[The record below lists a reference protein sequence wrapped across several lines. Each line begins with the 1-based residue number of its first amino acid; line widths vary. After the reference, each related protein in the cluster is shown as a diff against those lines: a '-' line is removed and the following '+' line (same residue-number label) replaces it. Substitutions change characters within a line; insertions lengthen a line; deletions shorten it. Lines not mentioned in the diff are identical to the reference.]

1 MLKEPSSFSEDDV
14 SSNSEDFLDSNSID
28 ENSPSSSLADDHL
41 YHTIAELEVE
51 LDVAEEIKQDLEN
64 TRQKIDQLNQQIQTA
79 RNETEVAQSEL
90 DLLQM
95 EEARVKAELEVTRGE
110 RVRVEGAIRQIRP
123 QIEQLTQEGG
133 RAKEELQESHRQL
146 QTAKNARDKEKSE
159 LEKIKQALYAT
170 VALEAQIQAEI
181 ESSRV
186 ALEKDRL
193 QTQEIQD
200 RLKDGHKKLE
210 EVRSRVGEA
219 HLELQGSRVEEAKIK
234 AELIVSQEGKPQA
247 SVDQGNLQRDRKD
260 SSRDGRE
267 QSSSLSLIKRIVHSD
282 LDLIM
287 DSPEIPSKLV
297 KKVEIVE
304 DLDDPVSTSVDSLA
318 SVAESEVV
326 SPEKDIE
333 QEGGDI
339 KVLSQRLEHNKIY
352 ELADAGHEID
362 EISYATNITK
372 GQIKLLLRM
381 RDLKAGS

>member
-1 MLKEPSSFSEDDV
+1 MRKEPNSSSEDI
-14 SSNSEDFLDSNSID
+14 SSNSENFLDNSPID
-28 ENSPSSSLADDHL
+28 ENSPSSGLADDHL
-41 YHTIAELEVE
+41 RHTISELEIE

-79 RNETEVAQSEL
+79 RNETEEAQSEL

-95 EEARVKAELEVTRGE
+95 EEARVKAELEVIRSE

-123 QIEQLTQEGG
+123 QIDQLAQEGG
-133 RAKEELQESHRQL
+133 RAKEELKESHRQL
-146 QTAKNARDKEKSE
+146 QTAKNARDKGKSE

-186 ALEKDRL
+186 ALAKDRL

-210 EVRSRVGEA
+210 AIRSEVSQA
-219 HLELQGSRVEEAKIK
+219 HLELQGARVEEAKIK
-234 AELIVSQEGKPQA
+234 AELIVGREGAPHE
-247 SVDQGNLQRDRKD
+247 SVDQRNLERDREGGTQD
-260 SSRDGRE
+260 DE
-267 QSSSLSLIKRIVHSD
+267 MQSSSLSLIKRIVHSD

-287 DSPEIPSKLV
+287 ESPEIPSKLV
-297 KKVEIVE
+297 KKVEIE
-304 DLDDPVSTSVDSLA
+304 ENLDNPVSASVDA
-318 SVAESEVV
+318 TANVVESVADQ
-326 SPEKDIE
+326 EKGVAQKD
-333 QEGGDI
+333 GDI
-339 KVLSQRLEHNKIY
+339 KALSQRLGYNKIY

-381 RDLKAGS
+381 RDLKEGA

>member
-1 MLKEPSSFSEDDV
+1 MRKEPNSSSEDI
-14 SSNSEDFLDSNSID
+14 SSNSENFLDNSPID
-28 ENSPSSSLADDHL
+28 ENSPSSGLADDHL
-41 YHTIAELEVE
+41 RHTISELEIE

-64 TRQKIDQLNQQIQTA
+64 TRQKIDQLNRQIQTA
-79 RNETEVAQSEL
+79 RNEAEEAQSEL

-95 EEARVKAELEVTRGE
+95 EEARVKAELEVIRSE

-123 QIEQLTQEGG
+123 QIDQLAQEGG
-133 RAKEELQESHRQL
+133 RAKEELKESHRQL
-146 QTAKNARDKEKSE
+146 QTAKNARDKGKSE

-200 RLKDGHKKLE
+200 RLKDRHKKLE
-210 EVRSRVGEA
+210 AIRSEVSQA
-219 HLELQGSRVEEAKIK
+219 HLELQGARVEEAKIK
-234 AELIVSQEGKPQA
+234 AELIVGREGEPHE
-247 SVDQGNLQRDRKD
+247 SVDQRNLERDREGGTQD
-260 SSRDGRE
+260 DE
-267 QSSSLSLIKRIVHSD
+267 MQSSSLSLIKRIVHSD

-287 DSPEIPSKLV
+287 ESPEIPSKLV
-297 KKVEIVE
+297 KKVEIE
-304 DLDDPVSTSVDSLA
+304 ENLDDPVSASVDA
-318 SVAESEVV
+318 TANVVESVADQ
-326 SPEKDIE
+326 EKGVAQKD
-333 QEGGDI
+333 GDI
-339 KVLSQRLEHNKIY
+339 KALSQRLGYNKIY

-381 RDLKAGS
+381 RDLKEGA

>member
-1 MLKEPSSFSEDDV
+1 MRKEPNSSSEDI
-14 SSNSEDFLDSNSID
+14 SSNSENFLGNSPID
-28 ENSPSSSLADDHL
+28 ENSPSSGLADDHL
-41 YHTIAELEVE
+41 CHTISELEIE

-79 RNETEVAQSEL
+79 RNETEEAQSEL

-95 EEARVKAELEVTRGE
+95 EEARVKAELEVIRSE

-123 QIEQLTQEGG
+123 QIDQLAQEGG
-133 RAKEELQESHRQL
+133 RAKEELKESHRQL
-146 QTAKNARDKEKSE
+146 QTAKNARDKGKSE

-210 EVRSRVGEA
+210 AIRSEVSQA
-219 HLELQGSRVEEAKIK
+219 HLELQGARVEEAKIK
-234 AELIVSQEGKPQA
+234 AELIVGREGEPHE
-247 SVDQGNLQRDRKD
+247 SVDQRNLERDREGGTQD
-260 SSRDGRE
+260 DE
-267 QSSSLSLIKRIVHSD
+267 MQSSSLSLIKRIVHSD

-287 DSPEIPSKLV
+287 ESPEIPSKLV
-297 KKVEIVE
+297 KKVEIE
-304 DLDDPVSTSVDSLA
+304 ENLDNPVSASVDA
-318 SVAESEVV
+318 TANVVESVADQ
-326 SPEKDIE
+326 EKGVAQKD
-333 QEGGDI
+333 GDI
-339 KVLSQRLEHNKIY
+339 KALSQRLGYNKIY

-381 RDLKAGS
+381 RDLKEGA

>member
-1 MLKEPSSFSEDDV
+1 MSKKPNSSSEDI
-14 SSNSEDFLDSNSID
+14 SSNSENFLDNNPID
-28 ENSPSSSLADDHL
+28 ENSPSSGLADDHL
-41 YHTIAELEVE
+41 RHTISELKIE

-79 RNETEVAQSEL
+79 RNETEETQSEL

-95 EEARVKAELEVTRGE
+95 EEARVKAELEVTRSE

-123 QIEQLTQEGG
+123 QIDQLAQEGG
-133 RAKEELQESHRQL
+133 RAKEELKESHRQL
-146 QTAKNARDKEKSE
+146 QTAKNARDKGKSE

-210 EVRSRVGEA
+210 AIRSEVSQA
-219 HLELQGSRVEEAKIK
+219 HLELQGARVEEAKIK
-234 AELIVSQEGKPQA
+234 AELIVGREGEPHE
-247 SVDQGNLQRDRKD
+247 SVDQRNLERDREGGTQD
-260 SSRDGRE
+260 DE
-267 QSSSLSLIKRIVHSD
+267 MQSSSLSLIKRIVHSD

-287 DSPEIPSKLV
+287 ESPEIPSKLV
-297 KKVEIVE
+297 KKVEIE
-304 DLDDPVSTSVDSLA
+304 ENLDDPVFASVDA
-318 SVAESEVV
+318 TANVVESVVDQ
-326 SPEKDIE
+326 EKDVE
-333 QEGGDI
+333 KDGDI
-339 KVLSQRLEHNKIY
+339 KALSQRLGHNKIY

-381 RDLKAGS
+381 RDLKAEA

>member
-1 MLKEPSSFSEDDV
+1 MRKEPNSSSEDI
-14 SSNSEDFLDSNSID
+14 SSNSENFLDNSPID
-28 ENSPSSSLADDHL
+28 ENSPSSGLADDHL
-41 YHTIAELEVE
+41 RHTISELKIE

-64 TRQKIDQLNQQIQTA
+64 TRQKIDQLNRQIQTA
-79 RNETEVAQSEL
+79 RNEAEEAQSEL

-95 EEARVKAELEVTRGE
+95 EEARVKAELEVIRSE

-123 QIEQLTQEGG
+123 QIDRLTQEGG
-133 RAKEELQESHRQL
+133 RAKEELKESHRQL
-146 QTAKNARDKEKSE
+146 QTAKNARDKSKSE

-186 ALEKDRL
+186 ALAKDRL

-210 EVRSRVGEA
+210 AIRSEVSQA
-219 HLELQGSRVEEAKIK
+219 HLELQGARVEEAKIK
-234 AELIVSQEGKPQA
+234 AELIVGREREPHE
-247 SVDQGNLQRDRKD
+247 SVDQRNLERDREGGTQD
-260 SSRDGRE
+260 DE
-267 QSSSLSLIKRIVHSD
+267 MQSSSLSLIKRIVHSD

-287 DSPEIPSKLV
+287 ESPEIPSKLV
-297 KKVEIVE
+297 KKVEIE
-304 DLDDPVSTSVDSLA
+304 ENLDDPVSASVDA
-318 SVAESEVV
+318 TANVVESVADQGKGVAQ
-326 SPEKDIE
+326 KD
-333 QEGGDI
+333 GDI
-339 KVLSQRLEHNKIY
+339 KALSQRLGYDKIY

-381 RDLKAGS
+381 RDLKEEA

>member
-1 MLKEPSSFSEDDV
+1 MRKEPNSSSEDI
-14 SSNSEDFLDSNSID
+14 SSNSENFLDNSPID
-28 ENSPSSSLADDHL
+28 ENSPSSGLADDHL
-41 YHTIAELEVE
+41 CHTISELEIE

-79 RNETEVAQSEL
+79 RNETEEAQSEL

-95 EEARVKAELEVTRGE
+95 EEARVKAELEVIRSE

-123 QIEQLTQEGG
+123 QIDQLAQEGG
-133 RAKEELQESHRQL
+133 RAKEELKESHRQL
-146 QTAKNARDKEKSE
+146 QTAKNARDKGKSE

-210 EVRSRVGEA
+210 AIRSEVSQA
-219 HLELQGSRVEEAKIK
+219 HLELQGARVEEAKIK
-234 AELIVSQEGKPQA
+234 AELIVGREGEPHE
-247 SVDQGNLQRDRKD
+247 SVDQRNLERDREGGTQD
-260 SSRDGRE
+260 DE
-267 QSSSLSLIKRIVHSD
+267 MQSSSLSLIKRIVHSD

-287 DSPEIPSKLV
+287 ESPEIPSKLV
-297 KKVEIVE
+297 KKVEIE
-304 DLDDPVSTSVDSLA
+304 ENLDDLVSASVDA
-318 SVAESEVV
+318 TANVVESVADQ
-326 SPEKDIE
+326 EKGVAQKD
-333 QEGGDI
+333 GDI
-339 KVLSQRLEHNKIY
+339 KALSQRLGYNKIY

-381 RDLKAGS
+381 RDLKEGA

>member
-1 MLKEPSSFSEDDV
+1 MRKEPNSSSEDI
-14 SSNSEDFLDSNSID
+14 SSNSENFLDNSPID
-28 ENSPSSSLADDHL
+28 ENSPSSGLADDHL
-41 YHTIAELEVE
+41 RHTISELKIE

-64 TRQKIDQLNQQIQTA
+64 TRQKIDQLNRQIQTA
-79 RNETEVAQSEL
+79 RNETEEAQSEL

-95 EEARVKAELEVTRGE
+95 EEARVKAELEVIRSE

-123 QIEQLTQEGG
+123 QIDQLTQEGG
-133 RAKEELQESHRQL
+133 RAKEELKESHRQL
-146 QTAKNARDKEKSE
+146 QTAKNARDKGKSE

-210 EVRSRVGEA
+210 AIRSEVSQA
-219 HLELQGSRVEEAKIK
+219 HLELQGARVEEAKIK
-234 AELIVSQEGKPQA
+234 AELIVGREGEPHE
-247 SVDQGNLQRDRKD
+247 SVDQRNLERDREGGTQD
-260 SSRDGRE
+260 DE
-267 QSSSLSLIKRIVHSD
+267 MQSSSLSLIKRIVHSD

-287 DSPEIPSKLV
+287 ESPEIPSKLV
-297 KKVEIVE
+297 KKVEIE
-304 DLDDPVSTSVDSLA
+304 ENLDDPVSASVDA
-318 SVAESEVV
+318 TANVVESVADQGKGVAQ
-326 SPEKDIE
+326 KD
-333 QEGGDI
+333 GDI
-339 KVLSQRLEHNKIY
+339 KALSQRLGYDKIY

-381 RDLKAGS
+381 RDLKEEA

>member
-1 MLKEPSSFSEDDV
+1 MRKEPNSSSEDI
-14 SSNSEDFLDSNSID
+14 SSNSENFLDNSPID
-28 ENSPSSSLADDHL
+28 ENSPSSGLADDHL
-41 YHTIAELEVE
+41 RHTISELKIE

-64 TRQKIDQLNQQIQTA
+64 TRQKIDQLNRQIQTA
-79 RNETEVAQSEL
+79 RNETEEAQSEL

-95 EEARVKAELEVTRGE
+95 EEARVKAELEVIRSE

-123 QIEQLTQEGG
+123 QIDQLTQEGG
-133 RAKEELQESHRQL
+133 RAKEELKESHRQL

-210 EVRSRVGEA
+210 AIRSEVSQA
-219 HLELQGSRVEEAKIK
+219 HLELQGARVEEAKIK
-234 AELIVSQEGKPQA
+234 AELIVGREGEPHE
-247 SVDQGNLQRDRKD
+247 SVDQRNLERDRESGTQD
-260 SSRDGRE
+260 DE
-267 QSSSLSLIKRIVHSD
+267 MQSSSLSLIKRIVHSD

-287 DSPEIPSKLV
+287 ESPEIPSKLV
-297 KKVEIVE
+297 KKVEIE
-304 DLDDPVSTSVDSLA
+304 ENLDDPVSASVDA
-318 SVAESEVV
+318 TANVVESVADQGKGVAQ
-326 SPEKDIE
+326 KD
-333 QEGGDI
+333 GDI
-339 KVLSQRLEHNKIY
+339 KALSQRLGYDKIY

-381 RDLKAGS
+381 RDLKEGA

>member
-1 MLKEPSSFSEDDV
+1 MRKEPNSSSEDI
-14 SSNSEDFLDSNSID
+14 SSNSENFLDNSPID
-28 ENSPSSSLADDHL
+28 ENSPSSGLADDHL
-41 YHTIAELEVE
+41 RHTISELKIE

-64 TRQKIDQLNQQIQTA
+64 TRQKIDQLNRQIQTA
-79 RNETEVAQSEL
+79 RNETEEAQSEL

-95 EEARVKAELEVTRGE
+95 EEARVKAELEVIRSE

-123 QIEQLTQEGG
+123 QIDQLTQEGG
-133 RAKEELQESHRQL
+133 RAKEELKESHRQL

-210 EVRSRVGEA
+210 AIRSEVSQA
-219 HLELQGSRVEEAKIK
+219 HLELQGARVQEAKIK
-234 AELIVSQEGKPQA
+234 AELIVGREGEPHE
-247 SVDQGNLQRDRKD
+247 SVDQRNLERDREGGTQD
-260 SSRDGRE
+260 DE
-267 QSSSLSLIKRIVHSD
+267 MQSSSLSLIKRIVHSD

-287 DSPEIPSKLV
+287 ESPEIPSKLV
-297 KKVEIVE
+297 KKVEIE
-304 DLDDPVSTSVDSLA
+304 ENLDDPVSASVDA
-318 SVAESEVV
+318 TANVVESVADQ
-326 SPEKDIE
+326 EKGVAQKD
-333 QEGGDI
+333 GDI
-339 KVLSQRLEHNKIY
+339 KALSQRLGYNKIY

-381 RDLKAGS
+381 RDLKEEA

>member
-1 MLKEPSSFSEDDV
+1 MRKEPNSSSEDI
-14 SSNSEDFLDSNSID
+14 SSNSENFLDNSPID
-28 ENSPSSSLADDHL
+28 ENSPSSGLADDHL
-41 YHTIAELEVE
+41 RHTISELKIE

-64 TRQKIDQLNQQIQTA
+64 TRQKIDQLNRQIQTA
-79 RNETEVAQSEL
+79 RNETEEAQSEL

-95 EEARVKAELEVTRGE
+95 EEARVKAELEVIRSE

-123 QIEQLTQEGG
+123 QIDQLTQEGG
-133 RAKEELQESHRQL
+133 RAKEELKESHRQL
-146 QTAKNARDKEKSE
+146 QTAKNARDKGKSE

-210 EVRSRVGEA
+210 AIRSEVSQA
-219 HLELQGSRVEEAKIK
+219 HLELQGARVEEAKIK
-234 AELIVSQEGKPQA
+234 AELIVGREREPHE
-247 SVDQGNLQRDRKD
+247 SVDQRNLERDREGGTQD
-260 SSRDGRE
+260 DE
-267 QSSSLSLIKRIVHSD
+267 MQSSSLSLIKRIVHSD

-287 DSPEIPSKLV
+287 ESPEIPSKLV
-297 KKVEIVE
+297 KKVEIE
-304 DLDDPVSTSVDSLA
+304 ENLDDPVSASVDA
-318 SVAESEVV
+318 TANVVESVADQ
-326 SPEKDIE
+326 EKGVAQKD
-333 QEGGDI
+333 GDI
-339 KVLSQRLEHNKIY
+339 KALSQRLGYDKIY

-381 RDLKAGS
+381 RDLKEEA

>member
-1 MLKEPSSFSEDDV
+1 MRKEPNSSSEDI
-14 SSNSEDFLDSNSID
+14 SSNSENFLDNSPID
-28 ENSPSSSLADDHL
+28 ENSPSSGLADDHL
-41 YHTIAELEVE
+41 RHTISELKIE

-64 TRQKIDQLNQQIQTA
+64 TRQKIDQLNRQIQTA
-79 RNETEVAQSEL
+79 RNETEEAQSEL

-95 EEARVKAELEVTRGE
+95 EEARVKAELEVIRSE

-123 QIEQLTQEGG
+123 QIDQLTQEGG
-133 RAKEELQESHRQL
+133 RAKEELKESHRQL

-186 ALEKDRL
+186 ALAKDRL

-200 RLKDGHKKLE
+200 RLKDGHKKLGAIRS
-210 EVRSRVGEA
+210 EVSQA
-219 HLELQGSRVEEAKIK
+219 HLELQGARVEEAKIK
-234 AELIVSQEGKPQA
+234 AELIVGREGEPHE
-247 SVDQGNLQRDRKD
+247 SVDQRNLERDREGGTQD
-260 SSRDGRE
+260 DE
-267 QSSSLSLIKRIVHSD
+267 MQSSSLSLIKRIVHSD

-287 DSPEIPSKLV
+287 ESPEIPSKLV
-297 KKVEIVE
+297 KKVEIE
-304 DLDDPVSTSVDSLA
+304 ENLDDPVSASVDA
-318 SVAESEVV
+318 TANVVESVADQGKGVAQ
-326 SPEKDIE
+326 KD
-333 QEGGDI
+333 GDI
-339 KVLSQRLEHNKIY
+339 KALSQRLGYDKIY

-381 RDLKAGS
+381 RDLKEEA

>member
-1 MLKEPSSFSEDDV
+1 MRKEPNSSSEDI
-14 SSNSEDFLDSNSID
+14 SSNSENFLDNSPID
-28 ENSPSSSLADDHL
+28 ENSPSSGLADDHL
-41 YHTIAELEVE
+41 RHTISELEIE

-79 RNETEVAQSEL
+79 RNEAEEAQSEL

-95 EEARVKAELEVTRGE
+95 EEARVKAELEVIRCE

-123 QIEQLTQEGG
+123 QIDQLAQEGG
-133 RAKEELQESHRQL
+133 RAKEELKESHRQL
-146 QTAKNARDKEKSE
+146 QTAKNARDKGRSE

-210 EVRSRVGEA
+210 AIRSEVSQA
-219 HLELQGSRVEEAKIK
+219 HLELQGARVEEAKVK
-234 AELIVSQEGKPQA
+234 AELIVGREGEPHE
-247 SVDQGNLQRDRKD
+247 SVDQRNLERDREGGTQD
-260 SSRDGRE
+260 DE
-267 QSSSLSLIKRIVHSD
+267 MQSSSLSLIKRIVHSD

-287 DSPEIPSKLV
+287 ESPEIPSKLV
-297 KKVEIVE
+297 KKVEIE
-304 DLDDPVSTSVDSLA
+304 ENLDDPVSASVDA
-318 SVAESEVV
+318 TANVVESVADQ
-326 SPEKDIE
+326 EKGVAQKD
-333 QEGGDI
+333 GDI
-339 KVLSQRLEHNKIY
+339 KALSQRLGYNKIY

-362 EISYATNITK
+362 EISYATNNTK

-381 RDLKAGS
+381 RDLKEEA

>member
-1 MLKEPSSFSEDDV
+1 MRKEPNSSSEDI
-14 SSNSEDFLDSNSID
+14 SSNSENFLGNSPID
-28 ENSPSSSLADDHL
+28 ENSPSSGLADDHL
-41 YHTIAELEVE
+41 RHTISELEIE

-79 RNETEVAQSEL
+79 RNETEEAQSEL

-95 EEARVKAELEVTRGE
+95 EEARVKAELEVIRSE

-123 QIEQLTQEGG
+123 QIDQLAQEGG
-133 RAKEELQESHRQL
+133 RAKEELKESHRQL
-146 QTAKNARDKEKSE
+146 QTAKNARDKGKSE

-200 RLKDGHKKLE
+200 RLKDRHKKLE
-210 EVRSRVGEA
+210 AIRSEVSQA
-219 HLELQGSRVEEAKIK
+219 HLELQGARVEEAKIK
-234 AELIVSQEGKPQA
+234 AELIVGREGEPHE
-247 SVDQGNLQRDRKD
+247 SVDQRNLERDREGGTQD
-260 SSRDGRE
+260 DE
-267 QSSSLSLIKRIVHSD
+267 MQSSSLSLIKRIVHSD

-287 DSPEIPSKLV
+287 ELPEIPSKLV
-297 KKVEIVE
+297 KKVEIE
-304 DLDDPVSTSVDSLA
+304 ENLDDPVSVSVDA
-318 SVAESEVV
+318 TANVVESVADQ
-326 SPEKDIE
+326 EKGVAQKD
-333 QEGGDI
+333 GDI
-339 KVLSQRLEHNKIY
+339 KALSQRLGYNKIY

-381 RDLKAGS
+381 RDLKEGA

>member
-1 MLKEPSSFSEDDV
+1 MRKEPNSSSEDI
-14 SSNSEDFLDSNSID
+14 SSNSENFLDNSPID
-28 ENSPSSSLADDHL
+28 ENSPSSGLADDHL
-41 YHTIAELEVE
+41 RHTISELEIE

-79 RNETEVAQSEL
+79 RNETEEAQSEL

-95 EEARVKAELEVTRGE
+95 EEARVKAELEVIRSE

-123 QIEQLTQEGG
+123 QIDQLTQEGG
-133 RAKEELQESHRQL
+133 RAKEELKESHRQL
-146 QTAKNARDKEKSE
+146 QTAKNARDKGKSE

-186 ALEKDRL
+186 ALAKDRL

-210 EVRSRVGEA
+210 AIRSEVSQA
-219 HLELQGSRVEEAKIK
+219 HLELQGARVEEAKIK
-234 AELIVSQEGKPQA
+234 DELIVGREGEPHE
-247 SVDQGNLQRDRKD
+247 SVDQRNLERDREGGTQD
-260 SSRDGRE
+260 DE
-267 QSSSLSLIKRIVHSD
+267 MQSSSLSLIKRIVHSD

-287 DSPEIPSKLV
+287 ESPEIPSKLV
-297 KKVEIVE
+297 KKVEIE
-304 DLDDPVSTSVDSLA
+304 ENLDNPVSASVDA
-318 SVAESEVV
+318 TANVVESVADQ
-326 SPEKDIE
+326 EKGVAQKD
-333 QEGGDI
+333 GDI
-339 KVLSQRLEHNKIY
+339 KALSQRLGYNKIY

-381 RDLKAGS
+381 RDLKEGA

>member
-1 MLKEPSSFSEDDV
+1 MRKEPNSSSEDI
-14 SSNSEDFLDSNSID
+14 SSNSENFLGNSPID
-28 ENSPSSSLADDHL
+28 ENSPSSGLADDHL
-41 YHTIAELEVE
+41 RHTISELEIE

-79 RNETEVAQSEL
+79 RNETEEAQSEL

-95 EEARVKAELEVTRGE
+95 EEARVKAELEVIRSE

-123 QIEQLTQEGG
+123 QIDQLAQEGG
-133 RAKEELQESHRQL
+133 RAKEELKESHRQL
-146 QTAKNARDKEKSE
+146 QTAKNARDKGKSE

-210 EVRSRVGEA
+210 AIRSEVSQA
-219 HLELQGSRVEEAKIK
+219 HLELQGARVEEAKIK
-234 AELIVSQEGKPQA
+234 AELIVGREGEPHE
-247 SVDQGNLQRDRKD
+247 SVDQRNLERDREGGTQD
-260 SSRDGRE
+260 DE
-267 QSSSLSLIKRIVHSD
+267 MQSSSLSLIKRIVHSD

-287 DSPEIPSKLV
+287 ESPEIPSKLV
-297 KKVEIVE
+297 KKVEIE
-304 DLDDPVSTSVDSLA
+304 ENLDDPVSASVDA
-318 SVAESEVV
+318 TANVVESVADQ
-326 SPEKDIE
+326 EKGVAQKD
-333 QEGGDI
+333 GDI
-339 KVLSQRLEHNKIY
+339 KALSQRLGYNKIY

-381 RDLKAGS
+381 RDLKEGA

>member
-1 MLKEPSSFSEDDV
+1 MRKEPNSSSEDI
-14 SSNSEDFLDSNSID
+14 SSNSENFLDNSPID
-28 ENSPSSSLADDHL
+28 ENLPSSGLADDHL
-41 YHTIAELEVE
+41 RHTISELKIE

-64 TRQKIDQLNQQIQTA
+64 TRQKIDQLNRQIQTA
-79 RNETEVAQSEL
+79 RNEAEEAQSEL

-95 EEARVKAELEVTRGE
+95 EEARVKAELEVIRSE

-123 QIEQLTQEGG
+123 QIDQLTQEGG
-133 RAKEELQESHRQL
+133 RAKEELKESHRQL

-210 EVRSRVGEA
+210 AIRSEVSQA
-219 HLELQGSRVEEAKIK
+219 HLELQGARVEEAKIK
-234 AELIVSQEGKPQA
+234 AELIVGREGEPHE
-247 SVDQGNLQRDRKD
+247 SVYQRNLERDRE
-260 SSRDGRE
+260 DGTQDDE
-267 QSSSLSLIKRIVHSD
+267 MQSSSLSLIKRIVHSD

-287 DSPEIPSKLV
+287 ESPEIPSKLV
-297 KKVEIVE
+297 KKVEIE
-304 DLDDPVSTSVDSLA
+304 ENLDDPVSASVDA
-318 SVAESEVV
+318 TANVVESVADQGKGVAQ
-326 SPEKDIE
+326 KD
-333 QEGGDI
+333 GDI
-339 KVLSQRLEHNKIY
+339 KALSQRLGYDKIY

-381 RDLKAGS
+381 RDLKEEA

>member
-1 MLKEPSSFSEDDV
+1 MRKEPNSSSEDI
-14 SSNSEDFLDSNSID
+14 SSNSENFLDNSPID
-28 ENSPSSSLADDHL
+28 ENSPSSGLADDHL
-41 YHTIAELEVE
+41 CHTISELEIE

-64 TRQKIDQLNQQIQTA
+64 TRQKIDQLNRQIQTA
-79 RNETEVAQSEL
+79 RNEAEEAQSEL

-95 EEARVKAELEVTRGE
+95 EEARVKAELEVIRSE

-123 QIEQLTQEGG
+123 QIDQLAQEGG
-133 RAKEELQESHRQL
+133 RAKEELKESHRQL
-146 QTAKNARDKEKSE
+146 QTAKNARDKGKSE

-200 RLKDGHKKLE
+200 RLKDRHKKLE
-210 EVRSRVGEA
+210 AIRSEVSQA
-219 HLELQGSRVEEAKIK
+219 HLELQGARVEEAKIK
-234 AELIVSQEGKPQA
+234 AELIVGREGEPHE
-247 SVDQGNLQRDRKD
+247 SVDQRNLERDREGGTQD
-260 SSRDGRE
+260 DE
-267 QSSSLSLIKRIVHSD
+267 MQSSSLSLIKRIVHSD

-287 DSPEIPSKLV
+287 ESPEIPSKLV
-297 KKVEIVE
+297 KKVEIE
-304 DLDDPVSTSVDSLA
+304 ENLDDPVSASVDA
-318 SVAESEVV
+318 TANVVESVADQGKGVAQ
-326 SPEKDIE
+326 KD
-333 QEGGDI
+333 GDI
-339 KVLSQRLEHNKIY
+339 KALSQRLGYDKIY

-381 RDLKAGS
+381 RDLKEGA

>member
-1 MLKEPSSFSEDDV
+1 MRKEPNSSSEDI
-14 SSNSEDFLDSNSID
+14 SSNSENFLDNSPID
-28 ENSPSSSLADDHL
+28 ENSPSSGLADDHL
-41 YHTIAELEVE
+41 RHTISELKIE

-64 TRQKIDQLNQQIQTA
+64 TRQKIDQLNRQIQTA
-79 RNETEVAQSEL
+79 RNETEEAQSEL

-95 EEARVKAELEVTRGE
+95 EEARVKAELEVIRSE

-123 QIEQLTQEGG
+123 QIDQLTQEGG
-133 RAKEELQESHRQL
+133 RAKEELKESHRQL
-146 QTAKNARDKEKSE
+146 QTAKNARDKGKSE

-210 EVRSRVGEA
+210 AIRSEVSQA
-219 HLELQGSRVEEAKIK
+219 HLELQGARVEEAKIK
-234 AELIVSQEGKPQA
+234 AELIVGREGEPHESA
-247 SVDQGNLQRDRKD
+247 DQRNLERDREGGTQD
-260 SSRDGRE
+260 DE
-267 QSSSLSLIKRIVHSD
+267 MQSSSLSLIKRIVHSD

-287 DSPEIPSKLV
+287 ESPEIPSKLV
-297 KKVEIVE
+297 KKVEIE
-304 DLDDPVSTSVDSLA
+304 ENLDDPVSASVDA
-318 SVAESEVV
+318 TANVVESVADQGKGVAQ
-326 SPEKDIE
+326 KD
-333 QEGGDI
+333 GDI
-339 KVLSQRLEHNKIY
+339 KALSQRLGYDKIY

-381 RDLKAGS
+381 RDLKEEA

>member
-1 MLKEPSSFSEDDV
+1 MRKEPNSSSEDI
-14 SSNSEDFLDSNSID
+14 SSNSENFLDNSPID
-28 ENSPSSSLADDHL
+28 ENSPSSGLADDHL
-41 YHTIAELEVE
+41 RHTISELKIE

-64 TRQKIDQLNQQIQTA
+64 TRQKIDQLNRQIQTA
-79 RNETEVAQSEL
+79 RNEAEEAQSEL

-95 EEARVKAELEVTRGE
+95 EEARVKAELEVIRSE

-123 QIEQLTQEGG
+123 QIDQLTQEGG
-133 RAKEELQESHRQL
+133 RAKEELKESHRQL

-186 ALEKDRL
+186 ALAKDRL

-210 EVRSRVGEA
+210 AIRSEVSQA
-219 HLELQGSRVEEAKIK
+219 HLELQGARVEEAKIK
-234 AELIVSQEGKPQA
+234 AELIVGREREPHE
-247 SVDQGNLQRDRKD
+247 SVDQRNLERDREGGTQD
-260 SSRDGRE
+260 DE
-267 QSSSLSLIKRIVHSD
+267 MQSSSLSLIKRIVHSD

-287 DSPEIPSKLV
+287 ESPEIPSKLV
-297 KKVEIVE
+297 KKVEIE
-304 DLDDPVSTSVDSLA
+304 ENLDDPVSASVDA
-318 SVAESEVV
+318 TANVVESVADQGKGVAQ
-326 SPEKDIE
+326 KD
-333 QEGGDI
+333 GDI
-339 KVLSQRLEHNKIY
+339 KALSQRLGYDKIY

-381 RDLKAGS
+381 RDLKEEA

>member
-1 MLKEPSSFSEDDV
+1 MRKEPNSSSEDI
-14 SSNSEDFLDSNSID
+14 SSNSENFLDNSPID
-28 ENSPSSSLADDHL
+28 ENSPSSGLADDHL
-41 YHTIAELEVE
+41 RHTISELEIE

-79 RNETEVAQSEL
+79 RNETEEAQSEL

-95 EEARVKAELEVTRGE
+95 EEARVKAELEVIRSE

-123 QIEQLTQEGG
+123 QIDQLAQEGG
-133 RAKEELQESHRQL
+133 RAKEELKESHRQL
-146 QTAKNARDKEKSE
+146 QTAKNARDKGKSE

-210 EVRSRVGEA
+210 AIRSEVSQA
-219 HLELQGSRVEEAKIK
+219 HLELQGARVEEAKIK
-234 AELIVSQEGKPQA
+234 AELIVGREGEPHE
-247 SVDQGNLQRDRKD
+247 SVDQRNLERDREGGTQD
-260 SSRDGRE
+260 DE
-267 QSSSLSLIKRIVHSD
+267 MQSSSLSLIKRIVHSD

-287 DSPEIPSKLV
+287 ESPEIPSKLV
-297 KKVEIVE
+297 KKVEIE
-304 DLDDPVSTSVDSLA
+304 ENLDDPVSASVDA
-318 SVAESEVV
+318 TANVVESVADQGKGVAQ
-326 SPEKDIE
+326 KD
-333 QEGGDI
+333 GDI
-339 KVLSQRLEHNKIY
+339 KALSQRLGYDKIY

-381 RDLKAGS
+381 RDLKEGA

>member
-1 MLKEPSSFSEDDV
+1 MRKEPNSSSEDI
-14 SSNSEDFLDSNSID
+14 SSNSENFLDNSPID
-28 ENSPSSSLADDHL
+28 ENSPSSGLADDHL
-41 YHTIAELEVE
+41 RHTISELEIE

-79 RNETEVAQSEL
+79 RNETEEAQSEL

-95 EEARVKAELEVTRGE
+95 EEARVKAELEVIRSE

-123 QIEQLTQEGG
+123 QIDQLAQEGG
-133 RAKEELQESHRQL
+133 RAKEELKESHRQL
-146 QTAKNARDKEKSE
+146 QTAKNARDKGKSE

-210 EVRSRVGEA
+210 AIRSEVSQA
-219 HLELQGSRVEEAKIK
+219 HLELQGARVEEAKIK
-234 AELIVSQEGKPQA
+234 AELIVGREGEPHE
-247 SVDQGNLQRDRKD
+247 SVDQRNLERDREGGTQD
-260 SSRDGRE
+260 DE
-267 QSSSLSLIKRIVHSD
+267 MQSSSLSLIKRIVHSD

-287 DSPEIPSKLV
+287 ELPEIPSKLV
-297 KKVEIVE
+297 KKVEIE
-304 DLDDPVSTSVDSLA
+304 ENLDDPVSVSVDA
-318 SVAESEVV
+318 TANVVESVADQ
-326 SPEKDIE
+326 EKGVAQKD
-333 QEGGDI
+333 GDI
-339 KVLSQRLEHNKIY
+339 KALSQRLGYNKIY

-362 EISYATNITK
+362 EISHVTNIAK

-381 RDLKAGS
+381 RDLKKRS

>member
-1 MLKEPSSFSEDDV
+1 MRKEPNSSSEDI
-14 SSNSEDFLDSNSID
+14 SSNSENFLDNSPID
-28 ENSPSSSLADDHL
+28 ENSPSSGLADDHL
-41 YHTIAELEVE
+41 RHTISELKIE

-64 TRQKIDQLNQQIQTA
+64 TRQKIDQLNRQIQTA
-79 RNETEVAQSEL
+79 RNEAEEAQSEL

-95 EEARVKAELEVTRGE
+95 EEARVKAELEVIRSE

-123 QIEQLTQEGG
+123 QIDQLTQEGG
-133 RAKEELQESHRQL
+133 RAKEELKESHRQL
-146 QTAKNARDKEKSE
+146 QTAKNARDKSKSE

-186 ALEKDRL
+186 ALAKDRL

-210 EVRSRVGEA
+210 AIRSEVSQA
-219 HLELQGSRVEEAKIK
+219 HLELQGARVEEAKIK
-234 AELIVSQEGKPQA
+234 AELIVGREREPHE
-247 SVDQGNLQRDRKD
+247 SVDQRNLERDREGGTQD
-260 SSRDGRE
+260 DE
-267 QSSSLSLIKRIVHSD
+267 MQSSSLSLIKRIVHSD

-287 DSPEIPSKLV
+287 ESPEIPSKLV
-297 KKVEIVE
+297 KKVEIE
-304 DLDDPVSTSVDSLA
+304 ENLDDPVSASVDA
-318 SVAESEVV
+318 TANVVESVADQGKGVAQ
-326 SPEKDIE
+326 KD
-333 QEGGDI
+333 GDI
-339 KVLSQRLEHNKIY
+339 KALSQRLGYDKIY

-381 RDLKAGS
+381 RDLKEEA

>member
-1 MLKEPSSFSEDDV
+1 MRKEPNSSSEDI
-14 SSNSEDFLDSNSID
+14 SSNSENFLDNSPID
-28 ENSPSSSLADDHL
+28 ENSPSSGLADDHL
-41 YHTIAELEVE
+41 RHTISELEIE

-79 RNETEVAQSEL
+79 RNETEEAQSEL

-95 EEARVKAELEVTRGE
+95 EEARVKAELEVIRSE

-123 QIEQLTQEGG
+123 QIDQLAQEGG
-133 RAKEELQESHRQL
+133 RAKEELKESHRQL
-146 QTAKNARDKEKSE
+146 QTAKNARDKGKSE

-186 ALEKDRL
+186 ALAKDRL

-200 RLKDGHKKLE
+200 RLKDRHKKLE
-210 EVRSRVGEA
+210 AIRSEVSQA
-219 HLELQGSRVEEAKIK
+219 HLELQGARVEEAKIK
-234 AELIVSQEGKPQA
+234 DELIVGREGEPHE
-247 SVDQGNLQRDRKD
+247 SVDQRNLERDREGGTQD
-260 SSRDGRE
+260 DE
-267 QSSSLSLIKRIVHSD
+267 MQSSSLSLIKRIVHSD

-287 DSPEIPSKLV
+287 ESPEIPSKLV
-297 KKVEIVE
+297 KKVEIE
-304 DLDDPVSTSVDSLA
+304 ENLDNPVSASVDA
-318 SVAESEVV
+318 TANVVESVADQ
-326 SPEKDIE
+326 EKGVAQKD
-333 QEGGDI
+333 GDI
-339 KVLSQRLEHNKIY
+339 KALSQRLGYNKIY

-381 RDLKAGS
+381 RDLKEGA

>member
-1 MLKEPSSFSEDDV
+1 MRKEPNSSSEDI
-14 SSNSEDFLDSNSID
+14 SSNSENFLDNSPID
-28 ENSPSSSLADDHL
+28 ENSPSSGLADDHL
-41 YHTIAELEVE
+41 RHTISELKIE

-64 TRQKIDQLNQQIQTA
+64 TRQKIDQLNRQIQTA
-79 RNETEVAQSEL
+79 RNETEEAQSEL

-95 EEARVKAELEVTRGE
+95 EEARVKAELEVIRSE

-123 QIEQLTQEGG
+123 QIDQLTQEGG
-133 RAKEELQESHRQL
+133 RAKEELKESHRQL

-210 EVRSRVGEA
+210 AIRSEVSQA
-219 HLELQGSRVEEAKIK
+219 HLELQGARVEEAKIK
-234 AELIVSQEGKPQA
+234 AELIVGREGEPHE
-247 SVDQGNLQRDRKD
+247 SVDQRNLERDREGGTQD
-260 SSRDGRE
+260 DE
-267 QSSSLSLIKRIVHSD
+267 MQSSSLSLIKRIVHSD

-287 DSPEIPSKLV
+287 ESPEIPSKLV
-297 KKVEIVE
+297 KKVEIE
-304 DLDDPVSTSVDSLA
+304 ENLDDPVSASVDA
-318 SVAESEVV
+318 TANVVESVADQGKGVAQ
-326 SPEKDIE
+326 KD
-333 QEGGDI
+333 GDI
-339 KVLSQRLEHNKIY
+339 KALSQRLGYDKIY

-381 RDLKAGS
+381 RDLKEGA

>member
-1 MLKEPSSFSEDDV
+1 MRKEPNSSSEDI
-14 SSNSEDFLDSNSID
+14 SSNSENFLDNNPID
-28 ENSPSSSLADDHL
+28 ENSPSSGLADDHL
-41 YHTIAELEVE
+41 RHTISELKIE

-79 RNETEVAQSEL
+79 RNETEEAQSEL

-95 EEARVKAELEVTRGE
+95 EEARVKAELEVIRSE

-123 QIEQLTQEGG
+123 QIDQLAQEGG
-133 RAKEELQESHRQL
+133 RAKEELKESHRQL
-146 QTAKNARDKEKSE
+146 QTAKNARDKGKSE

-210 EVRSRVGEA
+210 AIRSEVSQA
-219 HLELQGSRVEEAKIK
+219 HLELQGARVEEAKIK
-234 AELIVSQEGKPQA
+234 AELIVGREGEPHE
-247 SVDQGNLQRDRKD
+247 SVDQRNLERDREGGTQD
-260 SSRDGRE
+260 DE
-267 QSSSLSLIKRIVHSD
+267 MQSSSLSLIKRIVHSD

-287 DSPEIPSKLV
+287 ESPEIPSKLV
-297 KKVEIVE
+297 KKVEIE
-304 DLDDPVSTSVDSLA
+304 ENLDDPVSASVDA
-318 SVAESEVV
+318 TANVVESVADQ
-326 SPEKDIE
+326 EKGVAQKD
-333 QEGGDI
+333 GDI
-339 KVLSQRLEHNKIY
+339 KALSQRLGYNKIY

-381 RDLKAGS
+381 RDLKEGA

>member
-1 MLKEPSSFSEDDV
+1 MRKEPNSSSEDI
-14 SSNSEDFLDSNSID
+14 SSNSENFLDNSPVD
-28 ENSPSSSLADDHL
+28 ENPPSSGLADDHL
-41 YHTIAELEVE
+41 CHTISELEIE

-79 RNETEVAQSEL
+79 RNETEEAQSEL

-95 EEARVKAELEVTRGE
+95 EEARVKAELEVIRSE

-123 QIEQLTQEGG
+123 QIDQLAQEGG
-133 RAKEELQESHRQL
+133 RAKEELKESHRQL
-146 QTAKNARDKEKSE
+146 QTAKNARDKGKSE

-210 EVRSRVGEA
+210 AIRSEVSQA
-219 HLELQGSRVEEAKIK
+219 HLELQGARVEEAKIK
-234 AELIVSQEGKPQA
+234 AELIVGREGEPHE
-247 SVDQGNLQRDRKD
+247 SVDQRNLERDREGGTQD
-260 SSRDGRE
+260 DE
-267 QSSSLSLIKRIVHSD
+267 MQSSSLSLIKRIVHSD

-287 DSPEIPSKLV
+287 ESPEIPSKLV
-297 KKVEIVE
+297 KKVEIE
-304 DLDDPVSTSVDSLA
+304 ENLDDLVSASVDA
-318 SVAESEVV
+318 TANVVESVADQ
-326 SPEKDIE
+326 EKGVAQKD
-333 QEGGDI
+333 GDI
-339 KVLSQRLEHNKIY
+339 KALSQRLGYNKIY

-381 RDLKAGS
+381 RDLKEGA

>member
-1 MLKEPSSFSEDDV
+1 MRKEPNSSSEDI
-14 SSNSEDFLDSNSID
+14 SSNSENFLGNSPID
-28 ENSPSSSLADDHL
+28 ENSPSSGLADDHL
-41 YHTIAELEVE
+41 RHTISELEIE

-79 RNETEVAQSEL
+79 RNETEEAQSEL

-95 EEARVKAELEVTRGE
+95 EEARVKAELEVIRSE

-123 QIEQLTQEGG
+123 QIDQLAQEGG
-133 RAKEELQESHRQL
+133 RAKEELKESHRQL
-146 QTAKNARDKEKSE
+146 QTAKNARDKGKSE

-186 ALEKDRL
+186 ALAKDRL

-210 EVRSRVGEA
+210 AIRSEVSQA
-219 HLELQGSRVEEAKIK
+219 HLELQGARVEEAKIK
-234 AELIVSQEGKPQA
+234 AELIVGREGEPHE
-247 SVDQGNLQRDRKD
+247 SVDQRNLERDREGGTQD
-260 SSRDGRE
+260 DE
-267 QSSSLSLIKRIVHSD
+267 MQSSSLSLIKRIVHSD

-287 DSPEIPSKLV
+287 ESPEIPSKLV
-297 KKVEIVE
+297 KKVEIE
-304 DLDDPVSTSVDSLA
+304 ENLDDPVSASVDA
-318 SVAESEVV
+318 TANVVESVADQ
-326 SPEKDIE
+326 EKGVAQKD
-333 QEGGDI
+333 GDI
-339 KVLSQRLEHNKIY
+339 KALSQRLGYDKIY

-381 RDLKAGS
+381 RDLKEGA

>member
-1 MLKEPSSFSEDDV
+1 MRKEPNSSSEDI
-14 SSNSEDFLDSNSID
+14 SSNSENFLDNSPID
-28 ENSPSSSLADDHL
+28 ENLPSSGLADDHL
-41 YHTIAELEVE
+41 RHTISELKIE

-64 TRQKIDQLNQQIQTA
+64 TRQKIDQLNRQIQTA
-79 RNETEVAQSEL
+79 RNETEEAQSEL

-95 EEARVKAELEVTRGE
+95 EEARVKAELEVIRSE

-123 QIEQLTQEGG
+123 QIDQLTQEGG
-133 RAKEELQESHRQL
+133 RAKEELKESHRQL
-146 QTAKNARDKEKSE
+146 QTAKNARDKGKSE

-210 EVRSRVGEA
+210 AIRSEVSQA
-219 HLELQGSRVEEAKIK
+219 HLELQGARVEEAKIK
-234 AELIVSQEGKPQA
+234 AELIVGREGEPHE
-247 SVDQGNLQRDRKD
+247 SVDQRNLERDRE
-260 SSRDGRE
+260 DGTQDDE
-267 QSSSLSLIKRIVHSD
+267 MQSSSLSLIKRIVHSD

-287 DSPEIPSKLV
+287 ESPEIPSKLV
-297 KKVEIVE
+297 KKVEIE
-304 DLDDPVSTSVDSLA
+304 ENLDDPVSASVDA
-318 SVAESEVV
+318 TANVVESVADQGKGVAQ
-326 SPEKDIE
+326 KD
-333 QEGGDI
+333 GDI
-339 KVLSQRLEHNKIY
+339 KALSQRLGYDKIY

-381 RDLKAGS
+381 RDLKEEA

>member
-1 MLKEPSSFSEDDV
+1 MRKEPNSSSEDV
-14 SSNSEDFLDSNSID
+14 SSNSENFLDNSPID
-28 ENSPSSSLADDHL
+28 ENSPSSGLADDHL
-41 YHTIAELEVE
+41 RHTISELKIE

-64 TRQKIDQLNQQIQTA
+64 TRQKIDQLNRQIQTA
-79 RNETEVAQSEL
+79 RNETEEAQSEL

-95 EEARVKAELEVTRGE
+95 EEARVKAELEVTRSE

-123 QIEQLTQEGG
+123 QIDQLTQEGG
-133 RAKEELQESHRQL
+133 RAKEELKESHRQL
-146 QTAKNARDKEKSE
+146 QTAKNARDKGKSE

-210 EVRSRVGEA
+210 AIRSEVSQA
-219 HLELQGSRVEEAKIK
+219 HLELQGARVEEAKIK
-234 AELIVSQEGKPQA
+234 AELIVGREGEPHE
-247 SVDQGNLQRDRKD
+247 SVDQRNLERDREGGTQD
-260 SSRDGRE
+260 DE
-267 QSSSLSLIKRIVHSD
+267 MQSSSLSLIKRIVHSD

-287 DSPEIPSKLV
+287 ESPEIPSKLV
-297 KKVEIVE
+297 KKVEIE
-304 DLDDPVSTSVDSLA
+304 ENLDDPVSASVDA
-318 SVAESEVV
+318 TANVVESVADQGKGVAQ
-326 SPEKDIE
+326 KD
-333 QEGGDI
+333 GDI
-339 KVLSQRLEHNKIY
+339 KALSQRLGYDKIY

-381 RDLKAGS
+381 RDLKEEA

>member
-1 MLKEPSSFSEDDV
+1 MRKEPNSSSEDI
-14 SSNSEDFLDSNSID
+14 SSNSENFLGNSPID
-28 ENSPSSSLADDHL
+28 ENSPSSGLADDHL
-41 YHTIAELEVE
+41 RHTISELEIE

-79 RNETEVAQSEL
+79 RNETEEAQSEL

-95 EEARVKAELEVTRGE
+95 EEARVKAELEVIRSE

-123 QIEQLTQEGG
+123 QIDQLAQEGG
-133 RAKEELQESHRQL
+133 RAKEELKESHRQL
-146 QTAKNARDKEKSE
+146 QTAKNARDKGKSE

-210 EVRSRVGEA
+210 AIRSEVSQA
-219 HLELQGSRVEEAKIK
+219 HLELQGARVEEAKIK
-234 AELIVSQEGKPQA
+234 AELIVGREGEPHE
-247 SVDQGNLQRDRKD
+247 SVDQRNLERDREGGTQD
-260 SSRDGRE
+260 DE
-267 QSSSLSLIKRIVHSD
+267 MQSSSLSLIKRIVHSD

-287 DSPEIPSKLV
+287 ESPEIPSKLV
-297 KKVEIVE
+297 KKVEIE
-304 DLDDPVSTSVDSLA
+304 ENLDDPVSASVDA
-318 SVAESEVV
+318 TANVVESVADQGKGVAQ
-326 SPEKDIE
+326 KD
-333 QEGGDI
+333 GDI
-339 KVLSQRLEHNKIY
+339 KALSQRLGYDKIY

-381 RDLKAGS
+381 RDLKEGA

>member
-1 MLKEPSSFSEDDV
+1 MRKEPNSSSEDI
-14 SSNSEDFLDSNSID
+14 SSNSENFLDNSPID
-28 ENSPSSSLADDHL
+28 ENSPSSGLADDHL
-41 YHTIAELEVE
+41 RHTISELKIE

-64 TRQKIDQLNQQIQTA
+64 TRQKIDQLNRQIQTA
-79 RNETEVAQSEL
+79 RNETEEAQSEL

-95 EEARVKAELEVTRGE
+95 EEARVKAELEVIRSE

-123 QIEQLTQEGG
+123 QIDQLTQEGG
-133 RAKEELQESHRQL
+133 RAKEELKESHRQL
-146 QTAKNARDKEKSE
+146 QTAKNARDKGKSE

-186 ALEKDRL
+186 ALAKDRL

-210 EVRSRVGEA
+210 AIRSEVSQA
-219 HLELQGSRVEEAKIK
+219 HLELQGARVEEAKIK
-234 AELIVSQEGKPQA
+234 AELIVGREREPHE
-247 SVDQGNLQRDRKD
+247 SVDQRNLERDREGGTQD
-260 SSRDGRE
+260 DE
-267 QSSSLSLIKRIVHSD
+267 MQSSSLSLIKRIVHSD

-287 DSPEIPSKLV
+287 ESPEIPSKLV
-297 KKVEIVE
+297 KKVEIE
-304 DLDDPVSTSVDSLA
+304 ENLDDPVSASVDA
-318 SVAESEVV
+318 TANVVESVADQ
-326 SPEKDIE
+326 EKGVAQKD
-333 QEGGDI
+333 GDI
-339 KVLSQRLEHNKIY
+339 KALSQRLGYDKIY

-381 RDLKAGS
+381 RDLKEEA

>member
-1 MLKEPSSFSEDDV
+1 MRKEPNSSSEDI
-14 SSNSEDFLDSNSID
+14 SSNSENFLDNSPID
-28 ENSPSSSLADDHL
+28 ENSPSSGLADDHL
-41 YHTIAELEVE
+41 RYTISELKIE

-64 TRQKIDQLNQQIQTA
+64 TRQKIDQLNRQIQTA
-79 RNETEVAQSEL
+79 RNEAEEAQSEL

-95 EEARVKAELEVTRGE
+95 EEARVKAELEVIRSE

-123 QIEQLTQEGG
+123 QIDQLTQEGG
-133 RAKEELQESHRQL
+133 RAKEELKESHRQL
-146 QTAKNARDKEKSE
+146 QTAKNARDKSKSE

-186 ALEKDRL
+186 ALAKDRL

-210 EVRSRVGEA
+210 AIRSEVSQA
-219 HLELQGSRVEEAKIK
+219 HLELQGARVEEAKIK
-234 AELIVSQEGKPQA
+234 AELIVGREGEPHESA
-247 SVDQGNLQRDRKD
+247 DQRNLERDREGGTQD
-260 SSRDGRE
+260 DE
-267 QSSSLSLIKRIVHSD
+267 MQSSSLSLIKRIVHSD

-287 DSPEIPSKLV
+287 ESPEIPSKLV
-297 KKVEIVE
+297 KKVEIE
-304 DLDDPVSTSVDSLA
+304 ENLDDPVSASVDA
-318 SVAESEVV
+318 TANVVESVADQGKGVAQ
-326 SPEKDIE
+326 KD
-333 QEGGDI
+333 GDI
-339 KVLSQRLEHNKIY
+339 KALSQRLGYDKIY

-381 RDLKAGS
+381 RDLKEEA

>member
-1 MLKEPSSFSEDDV
+1 MRKEPNSSSEDI
-14 SSNSEDFLDSNSID
+14 SSNSENFLDNSPID
-28 ENSPSSSLADDHL
+28 ENSPSSGLADDHL
-41 YHTIAELEVE
+41 RHTISELEIE

-79 RNETEVAQSEL
+79 RNETEEAQSEL

-95 EEARVKAELEVTRGE
+95 EEARVKAELEVIRSE

-123 QIEQLTQEGG
+123 QIDQLTQEGG
-133 RAKEELQESHRQL
+133 RAKEELKESHRQL
-146 QTAKNARDKEKSE
+146 QTAKNARDKGKSE

-200 RLKDGHKKLE
+200 RLKDRHKKLE
-210 EVRSRVGEA
+210 AIRSEVSQA
-219 HLELQGSRVEEAKIK
+219 HLELQGARVEEAKIK
-234 AELIVSQEGKPQA
+234 AELIVGREGEPHE
-247 SVDQGNLQRDRKD
+247 SVDQRNLERDREGGTQD
-260 SSRDGRE
+260 DE
-267 QSSSLSLIKRIVHSD
+267 MQSSSLSLIKRIVHSD

-287 DSPEIPSKLV
+287 ESPEIPSKLV
-297 KKVEIVE
+297 KKVEIE
-304 DLDDPVSTSVDSLA
+304 ENLDDPVSASVDA
-318 SVAESEVV
+318 TANVVESVADQ
-326 SPEKDIE
+326 EKGVAQKD
-333 QEGGDI
+333 GDI
-339 KVLSQRLEHNKIY
+339 KALSQRLGYDKIY

-381 RDLKAGS
+381 RDLKEGA

>member
-1 MLKEPSSFSEDDV
+1 M
-14 SSNSEDFLDSNSID
+14 
-28 ENSPSSSLADDHL
+28 
-41 YHTIAELEVE
+41 
-51 LDVAEEIKQDLEN
+51 
-64 TRQKIDQLNQQIQTA
+64 
-79 RNETEVAQSEL
+79 
-90 DLLQM
+90 LLQ
-95 EEARVKAELEVTRGE
+95 L
-110 RVRVEGAIRQIRP
+110 
-123 QIEQLTQEGG
+123 
-133 RAKEELQESHRQL
+133 
-146 QTAKNARDKEKSE
+146 
-159 LEKIKQALYAT
+159 
-170 VALEAQIQAEI
+170 
-181 ESSRV
+181 V

-200 RLKDGHKKLE
+200 RLKDGLKKLE
-210 EVRSRVGEA
+210 EIRSRVGEA

-247 SVDQGNLQRDRKD
+247 SVEGGGQRDRKD
-260 SSRDGRE
+260 STRGGRE

-304 DLDDPVSTSVDSLA
+304 DLDDPVSTSVDITA
-318 SVAESEVV
+318 DSEVV
-326 SPEKDIE
+326 SPELEVVNPEKDIE
-333 QEGGDI
+333 QAGGDI

-381 RDLKAGS
+381 RDLKKGS

>member
-1 MLKEPSSFSEDDV
+1 MRKEPNSSSEDI
-14 SSNSEDFLDSNSID
+14 SSNSENFLDNSPID
-28 ENSPSSSLADDHL
+28 ENSPSSGLADDHL
-41 YHTIAELEVE
+41 RHTISELKIE

-64 TRQKIDQLNQQIQTA
+64 TRQKIDQLNRQIQTA
-79 RNETEVAQSEL
+79 RNETEEAQSEL

-95 EEARVKAELEVTRGE
+95 EEARVKAELEVIRSE

-123 QIEQLTQEGG
+123 QIDQLTQEGG
-133 RAKEELQESHRQL
+133 RAKEELKESHRQL

-186 ALEKDRL
+186 ALAKDRL

-210 EVRSRVGEA
+210 AIRSEVSQA
-219 HLELQGSRVEEAKIK
+219 HLELQGARVEEAKIK
-234 AELIVSQEGKPQA
+234 AELIVGREREPHE
-247 SVDQGNLQRDRKD
+247 SVDQRNLERDREGGTQD
-260 SSRDGRE
+260 DE
-267 QSSSLSLIKRIVHSD
+267 MQSSSLSLIKRIVHSD

-287 DSPEIPSKLV
+287 ESPEIPSKLV
-297 KKVEIVE
+297 KKVEIE
-304 DLDDPVSTSVDSLA
+304 ENLDDPVSASVDA
-318 SVAESEVV
+318 TANVVESVADQGKGVAQ
-326 SPEKDIE
+326 KD
-333 QEGGDI
+333 GDI
-339 KVLSQRLEHNKIY
+339 KALSQRLGYDKIY

-381 RDLKAGS
+381 RDLKEEA

>member
-1 MLKEPSSFSEDDV
+1 MRKEPNSSSEDI
-14 SSNSEDFLDSNSID
+14 SSNSENFLDNNPID
-28 ENSPSSSLADDHL
+28 ENSPSSGLADDHL
-41 YHTIAELEVE
+41 RHTISELKIE

-64 TRQKIDQLNQQIQTA
+64 TRQKIDQLNRQIQTA
-79 RNETEVAQSEL
+79 RNETEEAQSEL

-95 EEARVKAELEVTRGE
+95 EEARVKAELEVIRSE

-123 QIEQLTQEGG
+123 QIDQLTQEGG
-133 RAKEELQESHRQL
+133 RAKEELKESHRQL
-146 QTAKNARDKEKSE
+146 QTAKNARDKGKSE

-210 EVRSRVGEA
+210 AIRSEVSQA
-219 HLELQGSRVEEAKIK
+219 HLELQGARVEEAKIK
-234 AELIVSQEGKPQA
+234 AELIVGREGEPHESA
-247 SVDQGNLQRDRKD
+247 DQRNLERDREGGTQD
-260 SSRDGRE
+260 DE
-267 QSSSLSLIKRIVHSD
+267 MQSSSLSLIKRIVHSD

-287 DSPEIPSKLV
+287 ESPEIPSKLV
-297 KKVEIVE
+297 KKVEIE
-304 DLDDPVSTSVDSLA
+304 ENLDDPVSASVDA
-318 SVAESEVV
+318 AANVVESVADQGKGVAQ
-326 SPEKDIE
+326 KD
-333 QEGGDI
+333 GDI
-339 KVLSQRLEHNKIY
+339 KALSQRLGHNKIY

-381 RDLKAGS
+381 RDLKEEA

>member
-1 MLKEPSSFSEDDV
+1 MRKEPNSSSEDI
-14 SSNSEDFLDSNSID
+14 SSNSENFLDNSPID
-28 ENSPSSSLADDHL
+28 ENSPSSGLADDHL
-41 YHTIAELEVE
+41 RHTISELKIE

-64 TRQKIDQLNQQIQTA
+64 TRQKIDQLNRQIQTA
-79 RNETEVAQSEL
+79 RNEAEEAQSEL

-95 EEARVKAELEVTRGE
+95 EEARVKAELEVIRSE

-123 QIEQLTQEGG
+123 QIDQLTQEGG
-133 RAKEELQESHRQL
+133 RAKEELKESHRQL
-146 QTAKNARDKEKSE
+146 QTAKNARDKSKSE

-186 ALEKDRL
+186 ALAKDRL

-210 EVRSRVGEA
+210 AIRSEVSQA
-219 HLELQGSRVEEAKIK
+219 HLELQGARVEEAKIK
-234 AELIVSQEGKPQA
+234 AELIVGREGEPHE
-247 SVDQGNLQRDRKD
+247 SVDQRNLERDREGGTQD
-260 SSRDGRE
+260 DE
-267 QSSSLSLIKRIVHSD
+267 MQSSSLSLIKRIVHSD

-287 DSPEIPSKLV
+287 ESPEIPSKLV
-297 KKVEIVE
+297 KKVEIE
-304 DLDDPVSTSVDSLA
+304 ENLDDPVSASVDA
-318 SVAESEVV
+318 TANVVESVADQGKGVAQ
-326 SPEKDIE
+326 KD
-333 QEGGDI
+333 GDI
-339 KVLSQRLEHNKIY
+339 KALSQRLGYDKIY

-381 RDLKAGS
+381 RDLKEEA